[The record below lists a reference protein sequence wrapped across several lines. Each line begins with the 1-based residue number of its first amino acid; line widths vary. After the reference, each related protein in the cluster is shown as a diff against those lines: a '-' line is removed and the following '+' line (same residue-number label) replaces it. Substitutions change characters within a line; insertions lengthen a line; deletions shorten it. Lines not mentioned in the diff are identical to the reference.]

1 MPEAVSAAPD
11 PGKDQ
16 EGPAQTFDEEVLSEI
31 EGRLE
36 REEDLAAIPEGA
48 GQKVELDRADLPLD
62 LDLDEEEEPQA
73 PPAVEVDL
81 AEPEEDL
88 VLETEGGEEG
98 EPEGKRKQILL
109 GSILLG
115 VALLAGG
122 GYFAWKKLHKPP
134 QAKPAD
140 HDPRIFT
147 APMPDPIKTLR
158 MDLEPFLVPL
168 AKSPEGR
175 LLLLKVSLEV
185 ADPNDKELLAEKTK
199 LLRDTIYRLAR
210 YRLARELKTVRGKML
225 LRAQMK
231 AEINR
236 VLGRDLVAQVY
247 FSEFVITG

>member
-16 EGPAQTFDEEVLSEI
+16 EGAAQTFDEEVLSEI

-62 LDLDEEEEPQA
+62 LDLEEEEPET

-81 AEPEEDL
+81 AEPEEDM
-88 VLETEGGEEG
+88 VLETEGGEE
-98 EPEGKRKQILL
+98 EAPEGKRKQILL

-134 QAKPAD
+134 QTKPTQ

-185 ADPNDKELLAEKTK
+185 ADPNDKDFLAEKTR
-199 LLRDTIYRLAR
+199 LLRDTIYRLVR
-210 YRLARELKTVRGKML
+210 YRLASELKTVRGKML

-247 FSEFVITG
+247 FTEFVITG